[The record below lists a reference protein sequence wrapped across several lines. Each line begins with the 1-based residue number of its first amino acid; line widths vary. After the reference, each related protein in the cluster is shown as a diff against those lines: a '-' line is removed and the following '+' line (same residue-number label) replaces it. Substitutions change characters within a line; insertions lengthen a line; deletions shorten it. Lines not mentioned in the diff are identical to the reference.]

1 MGRPDPDAPSMLD
14 FEGLVLRAQ
23 LDGAVVRREVYWRA
37 GMDVPLETAAV
48 GMRDESLLPPDSP
61 SDAASRILFTS
72 DFPWAL
78 FMDELLEKP

>member
-1 MGRPDPDAPSMLD
+1 MLD

-37 GMDVPLETAAV
+37 GMDVPLETAAA
-48 GMRDESLLPPDSP
+48 GMQDESLIPPNPPPD
-61 SDAASRILFTS
+61 AAKRTPFTS

-78 FMDELLEKP
+78 FMDETLD